1 MDVYGFTIYN
11 LNNNIIYC
19 FKIIVCYHLSTID
32 VCFYNRTR
40 VLPFYLSTTYFRKRR
55 RIYSTDVCS
64 REVYLHITY
73 RFRKNYYCRL
83 AIMYTHITQVT
94 VILLFAM
101 EINDFRF
108 SNHRRRA
115 VSTPP
120 K

>member
-32 VCFYNRTR
+32 VCLYNRTG
-40 VLPFYLSTTYFRKRR
+40 VLPFYLLTTSFRKRR
-55 RIYSTDVCS
+55 RIYTVQHVV
-64 REVYLHITY
+64 EVYLHITY
-73 RFRKNYYCRL
+73 RFRKIITVDWPSC
-83 AIMYTHITQVT
+83 THITRVT

-108 SNHRRRA
+108 SDHRRRRA